1 MTEVNNQIPITN
13 NQIMTNISMT
23 KLLRKGYL
31 DIGDWVL
38 FEIWD
43 LVIGT

>member
-23 KLLRKGYL
+23 KFLRKGYL